1 MRDFILRVGMGAAQL
16 FLRQTLQPVRDQLW
30 KELESESGLHGLR
43 SPCHIGRLK
52 LLLSKLLLPQ

>member
-1 MRDFILRVGMGAAQL
+1 MWDFILRVGMEAAQL
-16 FLRQTLQPVRDQLW
+16 FLPQTLQPVQDQLW